1 MGAHSNPLIRDWEIQ
16 VNTWPRKII
25 AITLVLVTCGTL
37 IYRTW
42 WLFLAAWITR
52 KNPPDPAIYELATK
66 YDPKNADYH
75 FILAQY
81 YNYSTQ
87 YLNIPRA
94 GEEYEAAVRLNP
106 YRAAH
111 WRELSKYYG
120 QEGNLDRCRYAMK
133 LAFDSGPHSAQAT

>member
-1 MGAHSNPLIRDWEIQ
+1 MGAAESKVNPLIKDWEIQ
-16 VNTWPRKII
+16 LNTWPRKII

-42 WLFLAAWITR
+42 WLFLGAWITR
-52 KNPPDPAIYELATK
+52 EGKPDPAIYELATK

-75 FILAQY
+75 FKLAQI

-94 GEEYEAAVRLNP
+94 GEEYETTVRLN
-106 YRAAH
+106 
-111 WRELSKYYG
+111 
-120 QEGNLDRCRYAMK
+120 
-133 LAFDSGPHSAQAT
+133 

>member
-1 MGAHSNPLIRDWEIQ
+1 MGATHRPLIKGWEIQ
-16 VNTWPRKII
+16 IDTRPRKII
-25 AITLVLVTCGTL
+25 AITLVFVGSGIL

-52 KNPPDPAIYELATK
+52 TNTNDPAIYEKAVR

-75 FILAQY
+75 FVLAQI

-94 GEEYEAAVRLNP
+94 GDEYEKAVELNP
-106 YRAAH
+106 YRPMH
-111 WRELSKYYG
+111 
-120 QEGNLDRCRYAMK
+120 
-133 LAFDSGPHSAQAT
+133 

>member
-37 IYRTW
+37 IYHTW

-52 KNPPDPAIYELATK
+52 DPNNTDVAIYERAVK
-66 YDPKNADYH
+66 YDPENADYH
-75 FILAQY
+75 FKLAQI

-87 YLNIPRA
+87 NMNIRRA
-94 GEEYEAAVRLNP
+94 GEEYEEAVRLNP
-106 YRAAH
+106 YRTQH
-111 WRELSKYYG
+111 WQELSKYYE
-120 QEGNLDRCRYAMK
+120 QEGNMERCRYAMK
-133 LAFDSGPHSAQAT
+133 MALERDYI

>member
-1 MGAHSNPLIRDWEIQ
+1 MGAHPTAVKERHSVSNPLIQDWQIQ
-16 VNTWPRKII
+16 LNTWPRKII
-25 AITLVLVTCGTL
+25 AIVLVLATSGTL

-52 KNPPDPAIYELATK
+52 ENKPDPAIYERAIK

-75 FILAQY
+75 FVLAQI

-94 GEEYEAAVRLNP
+94 GEEYETAVR
-106 YRAAH
+106 
-111 WRELSKYYG
+111 
-120 QEGNLDRCRYAMK
+120 
-133 LAFDSGPHSAQAT
+133 